1 MAIIKNFKSFS
12 GSETNESFLDE
23 LFRRKKSEGEK
34 EALEIAKRDAIIAF
48 RSWFRNR
55 AADQNVNLYD
65 KVGMTLDYIENMP
78 DDEVVRKAKEWGRY
92 ETNGDIHTLWKYL
105 GHHFPN
111 VKI

>member
-12 GSETNESFLDE
+12 GSETNESFLDG

-34 EALEIAKRDAIIAF
+34 EAEEIAKRDAITAF
-48 RSWFRNR
+48 RSFFRNH
-55 AADQNVNLYD
+55 YD